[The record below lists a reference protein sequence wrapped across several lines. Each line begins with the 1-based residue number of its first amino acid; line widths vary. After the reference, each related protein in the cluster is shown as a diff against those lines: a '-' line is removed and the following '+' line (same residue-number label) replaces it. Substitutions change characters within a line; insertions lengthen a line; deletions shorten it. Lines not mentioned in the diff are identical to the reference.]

1 LSLLSEYLHQFSPK
15 DGWAA
20 AFITAGL
27 GAFAGGWIASRAFT
41 KRAVVAEL
49 NALSAIQTLCFSIC
63 NRFLAL
69 KSQHVLAMKQR
80 YDQLQQEHAEILSSP
95 QGPPRQFVFQAD
107 FQTLTPLRLP
117 IGELQKMVFEKT
129 SIRGRAL
136 VALVDLASTIEG
148 LNEAIESRTAL
159 STEIRDRKNK
169 TDDELAAL
177 YFGRRMANGHIDE
190 RYRTNLEA
198 IYNQTDDC
206 IFFSKILATDVVKY
220 GNRLRRRHMWRFWL
234 GLPKMQDADWPEAKD
249 SGLLPQDFMY
259 EKWLRGFRAPTRWQ
273 RFKSMVAP

>member
-1 LSLLSEYLHQFSPK
+1 LSLFSEYLHQFSPK

-80 YDQLQQEHAEILSSP
+80 YDQLQQEHATILRLP
-95 QGPPRQFVFQAD
+95 PGPPRQFVFQAD
-107 FQTLTPLRLP
+107 FQTLTPLSLP

-136 VALVDLASTIEG
+136 VALVDLSSTIEG
-148 LNEAIESRTAL
+148 LNEAIAGRTAL
-159 STEIRDRKNK
+159 SVEIRDRKNK
-169 TDDELAAL
+169 TDDEMVAL
-177 YFGRRMANGHIDE
+177 YFGRRTADGHIDE
-190 RYRTNLEA
+190 RYRTNLDA

-206 IFFSKILATDVVKY
+206 IFFSKTLATDVVKY
-220 GNRLRRRHMWRFWL
+220 GNALRRRHMWKYWL
-234 GLPKMQDADWPEAKD
+234 GLPKMQDADWSKAND
-249 SGLLPQDFMY
+249 SGLLPQNSMY
-259 EKWLRGFRAPTRWQ
+259 EKWLQGFRTLTRWQ
-273 RFKSMVAP
+273 RIKSMLAP